1 MRPPAFVTPALVTD
15 TPARRL
21 ALFGLGSA
29 PCVLLLAW
37 TISPAGLPVALATLA
52 VGFAL
57 AVRGMAVDY
66 PHRLLGGCNLVTATR
81 LAMTAALAASLAG
94 TSPEA
99 WNWAVP
105 ALALTAL
112 ALDGIDGWL
121 ARRQGLRSD
130 FGARFDMEVDSG
142 LAAILA
148 LSALAEGRAGAELLV
163 LGAARYAFVAAALAL
178 PWLAAPL
185 PESLRR
191 KTVCVLQ
198 IAALVA
204 LSMPVLP
211 AEAARPLA
219 LAAAALLTWSFA
231 RDIRWLWGRA

>member
-1 MRPPAFVTPALVTD
+1 MRAPIPLISPPGVE

-21 ALFGLGSA
+21 ALFGLGAA
-29 PCVLLLAW
+29 PCVLLLVW
-37 TISPAGLPVALATLA
+37 TIAPAGLPLALTTLA

-57 AVRGMAVDY
+57 AARGMAADY
-66 PHRLLGGCNLVTATR
+66 PHRLLGACNLVTATR
-81 LAMTAALAASLAG
+81 LAITAALAASLAG
-94 TSPEA
+94 IPNDT
-99 WNWAVP
+99 WDWAVP
-105 ALALTAL
+105 ALALSAL
-112 ALDGIDGWL
+112 ALDGVDGWL

-148 LSALAEGRAGAELLV
+148 LSALAEGRAGAELLI
-163 LGAARYAFVAAALAL
+163 LGAARYAFVTAALAL

-231 RDIRWLWGRA
+231 RDIRWLWSRT

>member
-1 MRPPAFVTPALVTD
+1 MRVPIPLSSAPAGD

-21 ALFGLGSA
+21 ALFGLGTA
-29 PCVLLLAW
+29 PCVSLLAW
-37 TISPAGLPVALATLA
+37 LISPSGLPLALAILTA
-52 VGFAL
+52 GFAL
-57 AVRGMAVDY
+57 AARGMAADY
-66 PHRLLGGCNLVTATR
+66 PHRLLGACNLVTATR
-81 LAMTAALAASLAG
+81 LAITAALAASLAG
-94 TSPEA
+94 ITDDT
-99 WNWAVP
+99 WDWAVP

-148 LSALAEGRAGAELLV
+148 LSALAEGRAGAELLI
-163 LGAARYAFVAAALAL
+163 LGGARYAFAAAALAL

-185 PESLRR
+185 PESLGR

-204 LSMPVLP
+204 LSIPVLP

-231 RDIRWLWGRA
+231 RDIRWLRGRA